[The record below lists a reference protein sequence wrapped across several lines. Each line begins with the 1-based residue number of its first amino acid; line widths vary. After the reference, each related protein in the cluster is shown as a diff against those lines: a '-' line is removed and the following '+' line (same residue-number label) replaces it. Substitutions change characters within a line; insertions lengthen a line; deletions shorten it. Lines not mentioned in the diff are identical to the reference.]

1 MDKRSAETLERSP
14 IVIGITGGSASG
26 KTTIANHIME
36 TLIDCCYLSMDN
48 YYKPLKDKAI
58 LNDPELFKAYLL
70 KANFDEPDA
79 IRKDLFVKHLSSVK
93 NGNSV
98 RSPIYDHATTTVVD
112 TKTIRPN
119 KYIIVDGLFLLSIAE
134 VKELL
139 DVSIFIKSNDTIRL
153 SRRVARDV
161 KERGN
166 TVDTIQEQYYTSVKP
181 MYYKHIDPYKDD
193 ADYVYDNTNDGCLV
207 ELQNSV
213 ASLAFKILFDI
224 EKQENPENPD
234 KQEDSI

>member
-79 IRKDLFVKHLSSVK
+79 IRKDLFVKHLSSLK
-93 NGNSV
+93 HGTSV

-112 TKTIRPN
+112 SKIVHPT
-119 KYIIVDGLFLLSIAE
+119 KYIIVDGLFLLSIPE

-139 DVSIFIKSNDTIRL
+139 DVSIFVKSNDTIRL
-153 SRRVARDV
+153 SRRIVRDV

-166 TVDTIQEQYYTSVKP
+166 TAETIQEQYYTSVKP
-181 MYYKHIDPYKDD
+181 MYYQHIDPCKEE
-193 ADYVYDNTNDGCLV
+193 ADYIYDNTSDGCLV
-207 ELQNSV
+207 ELQNNIAALV
-213 ASLAFKILFDI
+213 FKILFDM
-224 EKQENPENPD
+224 EG
-234 KQEDSI
+234 